1 MTQAA
6 TASEP
11 LADPD
16 PLRLDKLLGLAQ
28 SLRVGGRPDDALT
41 LFEHLLVLR
50 PGHPDVL
57 LGVVMALGTKGD
69 TLGALEQLVALRAA
83 HPEPSALISVIREQS
98 LPAVGKFNACIAA
111 GDMVQAERY
120 AAALAALVPQS
131 PPMQA
136 AALSCNLS
144 LGRADEARRYATAL
158 IALDPENAAAQAVL
172 DSPAP
177 VPAEPQDDL
186 ERRIALALAGGGG
199 DTHPLLRLRDLHD
212 LISEILCHP
221 LDARAEARIEDMLAA
236 TRALVIEVEPG
247 SEWEGWAKH
256 YRVLLEAI
264 DLEAV
269 RRPTP
274 GPAPD
279 PALAFATSAGSHLD
293 WAGVARSAKRLGA
306 QAVFF
311 AAADETYVDLYAR
324 WYVRSILKHCDVPCL
339 IVVHVIGGLGRLGEI
354 ARKVGVDDPR
364 LVFCGDAFDAE
375 AVATLCFDAP
385 PKGLIARPV
394 AHFQSVRFQR
404 LGALLAHLA
413 RPVFVSD
420 IDLLLQRGVQDL
432 LERCAG
438 DDVVLN
444 ENLVTT
450 NAGAR
455 LTANL
460 VLVNPTA
467 NAQVFLRFL
476 GSYLDDK
483 LSRAE
488 VTRWIDQVALTFAR
502 HHLRGHGQAPQIGY
516 FDTNADI
523 NNVMYPSFQQN
534 PFRFLSL
541 FHGFDTSS
549 LEQDDEPPVAPRPR
563 KAAKPKARAKAKTGR
578 S

>member
-11 LADPD
+11 LADSD
-16 PLRLDKLLGLAQ
+16 PLRLDKLLSLAQ

-69 TLGALEQLVALRAA
+69 TLGALEQLVALRAG
-83 HPEPSALISVIREQS
+83 HPEPSTLISVIREQS

-172 DSPAP
+172 DAPAP

-256 YRVLLEAI
+256 YRGLLEAM

-339 IVVHVIGGLGRLGEI
+339 IVVHVIGGLGRLEEI

-432 LERCAG
+432 LERCAR

-467 NAQVFLRFL
+467 NAQVFSRFL
-476 GSYLDDK
+476 GAYLDDK

-549 LEQDDEPPVAPRPR
+549 LEQDDEPPVAPRPH
-563 KAAKPKARAKAKTGR
+563 KASKPKARAKAKTG
-578 S
+578 